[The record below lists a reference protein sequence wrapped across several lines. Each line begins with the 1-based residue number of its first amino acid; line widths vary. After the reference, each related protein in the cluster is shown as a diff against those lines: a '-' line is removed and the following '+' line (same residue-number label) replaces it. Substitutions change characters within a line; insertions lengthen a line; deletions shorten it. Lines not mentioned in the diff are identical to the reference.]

1 MFHIIVHMS
10 DTPGS
15 LSAILTDLGKRV
27 NIIGLSSYALTDGTA
42 MFTAFAEALNQ
53 KETPKTLKGAID
65 KLGASLEA
73 EVAEGRKGLLV
84 DTYHTGI
91 QVGGDEYL
99 LLRREGLSGVFDHI
113 VRIFGTG
120 GEVLLYEEGKALGH
134 DNAEK
139 LTKELGEMAVDEAAY
154 IDRALTAQGW
164 GVVESSTTPGSK
176 DFTIKV
182 DDCFECSGKGSPRKG
197 CDFLRGYYEGSV
209 ETARGFKPKVEET
222 ECRLRGDKGCAFRVR
237 S

>member
-1 MFHIIVHMS
+1 MFHIVVHMA
-10 DTPGS
+10 DAPGS

-27 NIIGLSSYALTDGTA
+27 NFIGLSSYALTDGTA
-42 MFTAFAEALNQ
+42 MFTAFAEALDQ
-53 KETPKTLKGAID
+53 KETPNTLKGAID
-65 KLGASLEA
+65 KLSASLEA

-120 GEVLLYEEGKALGH
+120 GEVLLYEEGKALGR

-139 LTKELGEMAVDEAAY
+139 RMKELGDLVVDEAAY

-164 GVVESSTTPGSK
+164 GVVETSTARGTT
-176 DFTIKV
+176 DFTIRV
-182 DDCFECSGKGSPRKG
+182 DDCFECSGRDSPRKG

-209 ETARGFKPKVEET
+209 ETTRGAKPRVEET
-222 ECRLRGDKGCAFRVR
+222 ECRLRGDKGCTFRIR
-237 S
+237 P